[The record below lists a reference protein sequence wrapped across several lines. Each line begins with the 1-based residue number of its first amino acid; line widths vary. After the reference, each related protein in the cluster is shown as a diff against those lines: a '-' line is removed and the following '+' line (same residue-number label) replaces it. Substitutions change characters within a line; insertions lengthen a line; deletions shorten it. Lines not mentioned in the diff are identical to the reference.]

1 MAGGKSGQHGAGG
14 RLWEPYMGRTGGAHS
29 ILLTDGILW
38 NIVYFVFFLLI
49 NRCIDCRLE
58 QVLCGWYS
66 GG

>member
-1 MAGGKSGQHGAGG
+1 MVKAGSMGPVGDCG
-14 RLWEPYMGRTGGAHS
+14 EPYMGRTGGAHS
-29 ILLTDGILW
+29 ILLSDGILW

-58 QVLCGWYS
+58 QVLWGWYS